1 MVDGKKCPLQAGD
14 IIRCADFSKAWRDRG
29 RISTV
34 QGELTITG
42 GSVWLSHSET
52 RGFVQEVQLE
62 HRLSDA
68 ERVEIFNRTGAM
80 GPESEMRTVRISRAV
95 AGPRNNT
102 VVVNGD
108 PTDVRDGV
116 WFVEAVEEDL
126 TAVIGE
132 ALTQYHFLLVT
143 DNALIDRVD
152 AAKSIRAD
160 AICVLPRRGAPIFK
174 PWAVSTKM
182 VLIPAVGTILSGA
195 ELRWYMADADP
206 DAEYIVTELA
216 PVMRTISVCGNS
228 STPRDCRDEWC
239 GIRHSHKEMEVLAG
253 THIHARKVRMDDE
266 TGLLIVLEG
275 EICWFR
281 AQDRDWRDSDFFD
294 GKSIHVGGDRDGNYF
309 FVS

>member
-14 IIRCADFSKAWRDRG
+14 VIRCADFSKAWRALGIVTEIQG
-29 RISTV
+29 RPT
-34 QGELTITG
+34 LTG
-42 GSVWLSHSET
+42 GSVWLSHT
-52 RGFVQEVQLE
+52 DPRGFIEEMQIE

-68 ERVEIFNRTGAM
+68 ERVEIFNRTGAI
-80 GPESEMRTVRISRAV
+80 GPEFEMRTVRISRAV
-95 AGPRNNT
+95 DGPRNNT
-102 VVVNGD
+102 AVVNGS
-108 PTDVRDGV
+108 TWIGDGV
-116 WFVEAVEEDL
+116 WIVEAVEENL
-126 TAVIGE
+126 AAIIGE

-143 DNALIDRVD
+143 DDALIDRTD
-152 AAKSIRAD
+152 PTKSIRAD
-160 AICVLPRRGAPIFK
+160 AVCILPKPGAPIFK

-216 PVMRTISVCGNS
+216 PVRRTISVCGNS

-239 GIRHSHKEMEVLAG
+239 GIRHSRKEMEVLAG
-253 THIHARKVRMDDE
+253 THIHARKVRMDDD
-266 TGLLIVLEG
+266 TGRPIVLEG

-294 GKSIHVGGDRDGNYF
+294 GKSIHIGGDRGGNYF
-309 FVS
+309 FVP